1 MEKISV
7 IMPTYND
14 CESIKETLDSL
25 MMQTYNNWELVI
37 VDDGSTDNT
46 KKVIE
51 QYVNDNDKEN
61 KIKYIYQENGDQLNA
76 ILNGIQHLSG
86 EYVYL
91 LHSDD
96 LLDSN
101 DVFDKCVKYM
111 QKHKK
116 CDALTADL
124 TIIDENS
131 NIKGIQKIEEY
142 KKQDYILAIQELWLG
157 RNLFVDFAFH
167 RAKTFFEE
175 VKNNYVI
182 WNTPYWINFNNEFP
196 TMLNVQKADFHI
208 LKYRVHSGNY
218 VNSYMGKLNVINGEL
233 RTLVSLMK
241 YYNIPAY
248 KLQYFIFRVF
258 NKLKLFSLYRPI
270 YSKKEQN
277 NKGKIIEFVIRKR
290 FSKSEEENV
299 FLKALILFYKNQI
312 KREIKID
319 EVINENSVYQGKDN
333 AKFNKSIVNGTLSN
347 IYKLLIKEM
356 EKGFDVVIV
365 SNNDEK
371 NKMEDILR
379 FLCIRPFVTIK
390 IESK

>member
-25 MMQTYNNWELVI
+25 VIQTYDNWELVI

-46 KKVIE
+46 KEVIE
-51 QYVNDNDKEN
+51 QYKNENDKEN

-76 ILNGIQHLSG
+76 ILNGIKYLSG

-96 LLDSN
+96 LLHSSE
-101 DVFDKCVKYM
+101 VFNKCVKYM
-111 QKHKK
+111 QEHKE

-131 NIKGIQKIEEY
+131 NIMGIQKVEEY
-142 KKQDYILAIQELWLG
+142 KRQDYILAIQELWLG

-167 RAKTFFEE
+167 RAKTFFQE

-182 WNTPYWINFNNEFP
+182 WNTPYWIDFNKGTP
-196 TMLNVQKADFHI
+196 TMLNVQKSDFHI

-241 YYNIPAY
+241 YYNIPVY

-290 FSKSEEENV
+290 FLKSEEQNI
-299 FLKALILFYKNQI
+299 FLNALILFYKNQI

-319 EVINENSVYQGKDN
+319 EVINIDNVYKGKDN
-333 AKFNKSIVNGTLSN
+333 AKFNKSIVNGTLNN
-347 IYKLLIKEM
+347 IYTFLIKEM
-356 EKGFDVVIV
+356 EKGFDVVKV
-365 SNNDEK
+365 NNDDEK

-379 FLCIRPFVTIK
+379 FLCIEPFVTVKIK
-390 IESK
+390 

>member
-14 CESIKETLDSL
+14 CGSIKETLDSL

-51 QYVNDNDKEN
+51 QYKKNNDKEN

-76 ILNGIQHLSG
+76 ILNGIKHLSG

-101 DVFDKCVKYM
+101 NVFDKCVKYM
-111 QKHKK
+111 QKHKE

-131 NIKGIQKIEEY
+131 NITGIQKIEKY

-182 WNTPYWINFNNEFP
+182 WNTPYWINFNNGAP

-270 YSKKEQN
+270 YSRKEQN
-277 NKGKIIEFVIRKR
+277 NKGKIVEFVIRKR
-290 FSKSEEENV
+290 FPKNEENV
-299 FLKALILFYKNQI
+299 FLKALILFYKKQI

-365 SNNDEK
+365 NNDDEK
-371 NKMEDILR
+371 DKMEDILR

-390 IESK
+390 VENK

>member
-25 MMQTYNNWELVI
+25 MIQTYNNWELVI

-51 QYVNDNDKEN
+51 QYKKDNDKEN

-76 ILNGIQHLSG
+76 ILNGIKHLSG

-101 DVFDKCVKYM
+101 NVFDKCVKYM
-111 QKHKK
+111 QKHKE

-131 NIKGIQKIEEY
+131 NITGIQKIEEY

-182 WNTPYWINFNNEFP
+182 WNTPYWINFNNGTP

-270 YSKKEQN
+270 YSRKEQN

-290 FSKSEEENV
+290 FSKNEEENV

-365 SNNDEK
+365 NNDDEK
-371 NKMEDILR
+371 DKMEDILR

-390 IESK
+390 VENK